1 MSDMDYREQ
10 PIRWTGD
17 FGKDIPGASELAGAE
32 KQVDLFHANYQSG
45 NAGRLKMGGQMRP
58 GSVVYSDVVV
68 SKPTSAATPK
78 LASAFDKRL
87 EVPEIT
93 IYQYTRDGESK
104 PTIAEKWTLS
114 NCYIIDFQPGSV
126 GGVDNFAIDYKR
138 IMIDT
143 FEVTDDGTL
152 KPTGTRGYDRVT
164 HEAL

>member
-1 MSDMDYREQ
+1 MSIDLSQEAV
-10 PIRWTGD
+10 RWTGD

-32 KQVDLFHANYQSG
+32 GQVDLFQASYSSG
-45 NAGRLKMGGQMRP
+45 NSGRLKMGGQMRP
-58 GSVVYSDVVV
+58 GSVVYSDIAV

-93 IYQYTRDGESK
+93 IYQYTRDGQNK
-104 PTIAEKWTLS
+104 PAIAESWKLE
-114 NCYIIDFQPGSV
+114 NCYIIDFQAGHV
-126 GGVDNFAIDYKR
+126 GGVDNFAIDYKK
-138 IMIDT
+138 ITIET

-164 HEAL
+164 HEAF